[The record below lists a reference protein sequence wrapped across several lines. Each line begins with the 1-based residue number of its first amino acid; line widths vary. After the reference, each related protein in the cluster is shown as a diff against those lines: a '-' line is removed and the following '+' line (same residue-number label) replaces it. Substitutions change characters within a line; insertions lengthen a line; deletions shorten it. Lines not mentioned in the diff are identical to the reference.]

1 MNTFQKIKEHIIHT
15 LFVGVL
21 FMSLPISMAI
31 IISLLGV

>member
-15 LFVGVL
+15 LFVGVI

-31 IISLLGV
+31 IIHFLGV